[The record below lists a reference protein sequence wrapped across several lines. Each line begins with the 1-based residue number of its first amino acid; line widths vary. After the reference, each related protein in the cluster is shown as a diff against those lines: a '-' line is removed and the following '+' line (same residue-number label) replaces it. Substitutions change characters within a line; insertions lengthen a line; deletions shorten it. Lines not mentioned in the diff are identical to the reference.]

1 MINYRINFRHG
12 KTQLKIGLTKKW
24 EIESKFDQKSLICLP
39 IQTNSL
45 FFIFSMEKLIIDDH
59 QFLERLN
66 LSHVE
71 AIFNAINQN
80 RKFLRKWLP
89 FVDFTH
95 KIIDT
100 ERFVR
105 SILEKTV
112 SERDEVYAIWYK
124 HEFAG
129 LIGFKDADRIN
140 DKIEIGYWLVEKMT
154 GKGIATEATRKM
166 VNLAFRNMNMNRV
179 QIRCGVGNDKSSAI
193 PRRLGFSFEGIERS
207 GERHNHLYIDLEVY
221 SLLRTEWAKTLF

>member
-1 MINYRINFRHG
+1 
-12 KTQLKIGLTKKW
+12 
-24 EIESKFDQKSLICLP
+24 
-39 IQTNSL
+39 
-45 FFIFSMEKLIIDDH
+45 MEKLIIDDR
-59 QFLERLN
+59 QFLERLS

-71 AIFNAINQN
+71 LIFNAINQN

-105 SILEKTV
+105 SILEKPT
-112 SERDEVYAIWYK
+112 SSRDEVYVIWYK

-140 DKIEIGYWLVEKMT
+140 DKIEIGYWLIEKMT
-154 GKGIATEATRKM
+154 GKGIATEAVRKM
-166 VNLAFRNMNMNRV
+166 VNLAFRNMDMNRV
-179 QIRCGVGNDKSSAI
+179 QIRCGVGNVKSSAI
-193 PRRLGFSFEGIERS
+193 PRRLGFSFEGIERG
-207 GERHNHLYIDLEVY
+207 GERHNHSYIDLEVF
-221 SLLRTEWAKTLF
+221 SFLKKEWAETLF